1 MSSEECIRVRDLG
14 KRFEMYS
21 QPADRLR
28 QMIFPKAQ
36 RLFRTGTREYFK
48 EFWALRDVSFDVRR
62 GETVGIVGRNGS
74 GKSTL
79 LQIICGTLHPTV
91 GEVRTSGRIAAL
103 LELGAGF
110 NPEFTGKENVR
121 LSALLYGLSEAELH
135 ERYDAILEFA
145 GIGDFIDQ
153 PIKTYS
159 SGMLVRLAFS
169 VAINVDPQILVIDEA
184 LSVGDEL
191 FQRKCF
197 ARIEAI
203 RDRGATVLFVSHAA
217 GTVIDLCDRALLI
230 DSGELLSE
238 GQPKLIV
245 SRYHKLLYAPASEA
259 AAIRDEVRLVSTV
272 VARQVGEAGTY
283 ITPQTGG
290 VEETDIKQA
299 ETYDPGLVPSS
310 TVNFASRGALIQ
322 RPSMWTRDG
331 KIVNGLIR
339 GRRYCFGFNVSF
351 LKQVYYVRFGSLI
364 RGVTGLPICGTMSD
378 ARLLD
383 GKAEAAAGQSASVE
397 FWFDCMLNPGIYFM
411 NAGVFGVEQI
421 GQEETL
427 LHRIADALA
436 FRVLP
441 ITDNASTELVDFN
454 CESQVQFSD

>member
-1 MSSEECIRVRDLG
+1 MSSEEICIRVRDLG
-14 KRFEMYS
+14 KRFEMYA

-28 QMIFPKAQ
+28 QMILPKAQ
-36 RLFRTGTREYFK
+36 RLFRTGAREYFR

-91 GEVRTSGRIAAL
+91 GEVQTTGRIAAL

-110 NPEFTGKENVR
+110 NPEFTGSENVR
-121 LSALLYGLSEAELH
+121 LSGLLYGLSEEELH

-159 SGMLVRLAFS
+159 SGMMVRLAFS

-197 ARIEAI
+197 ARIETI

-217 GTVIDLCDRALLI
+217 GTVIDLCDRALLV
-230 DSGELLSE
+230 DSGELVSE

-245 SRYHKLLYAPASEA
+245 SRYHKLLYAPVSEA
-259 AAIRDEVRLVSTV
+259 SAIREQIKQTSAPANVCGASAPGFQLGRSMEDAD
-272 VARQVGEAGTY
+272 ARQS
-283 ITPQTGG
+283 
-290 VEETDIKQA
+290 
-299 ETYDPGLVPSS
+299 ETYDPGLVPAS
-310 TVNFASRGALIQ
+310 TVNFASKGALIQ
-322 RPSMWTRDG
+322 RPSIWTRDG
-331 KIVNGLIR
+331 KVVNGLVR
-339 GRRYCFGFNVSF
+339 GRRYCFGFNVAFS
-351 LKQVYYVRFGSLI
+351 KPAYYVRFGSLI
-364 RGVTGLPICGTMSD
+364 RGITGLPICGTMSA

-383 GKAEAAAGQSASVE
+383 GKAEAAAGQSANVE

-411 NAGVFGVEQI
+411 NAGVFGVEQL

-427 LHRIADALA
+427 LHRIADAIA

-441 ITDNASTELVDFN
+441 ITDNASTELADFN
-454 CESQVQFSD
+454 CESQVQFSG